1 MRILRGAFARTGARV
16 GVWALAG
23 AMALVA
29 NVADVRAADSSGESL
44 QTAAA
49 PVAVAREA
57 VRLPQVLS
65 EQDAELYARIFEVQN
80 GGDWKTADKLIAK
93 LDDKLLMGHVLY
105 QRYMHPN
112 KYRSRYAELK
122 DWMAEY
128 GDHPGAERVYK
139 LALAR
144 RPAKHRNPTAP
155 TAGERAAYVPE
166 GGLAVSGRKG
176 LSAAQRREVAA
187 TKRRIAHLV
196 RRNAM
201 TAAKKLVESPRVKSL
216 FSQAELDE
224 ARAKLAR
231 GYFSHGRDEDA
242 LDKAEKAASRSG
254 GRVPEAHWLAGLA
267 SWRMA
272 KYDDAAGHFEA
283 AAVAAK
289 KSAWLGSAA
298 AFWAARTHLI
308 NRRPDQVNRW
318 LETAAAH
325 PRTFYG
331 MLAMRM
337 LGKPIAFDWSTPRI
351 ETDALA
357 KLGAVPAGRRA
368 VALLQAGQPPL
379 AERELRRLA
388 GRVDS
393 GTARGILVLAANADM
408 PGLAVRLDRYLFPGG
423 GGYDGAAF
431 PVPSWEPKGGFRV
444 DRALVYALIR
454 QESEFNPAAKSG
466 AGAAGLMQ
474 LMPRTAGF
482 VARDRSYHRGQNRKK
497 LFSPEVNLTLGQKYL
512 EMLIGDGN
520 IQGDLFFIAA
530 AWNGGPGNLAKW
542 WKKTN
547 HGNDPLLF
555 IESIP
560 SRETRIFVERVL
572 TYLWIYRNRLGQP
585 SPSLDMIASG
595 EWPVYIAQGQEPT
608 MVAEGVD
615 NNN

>member
-1 MRILRGAFARTGARV
+1 MRILRGAFARKGA
-16 GVWALAG
+16 WALVG
-23 AMALVA
+23 AMALTA
-29 NVADVRAADSSGESL
+29 SVADSRAADSSDASIR
-44 QTAAA
+44 TAAIPTA
-49 PVAVAREA
+49 AVAREA
-57 VRLPQVLS
+57 VQLPQVLS
-65 EQDAELYARIFEVQN
+65 DKDAKLYERIFEVQD

-93 LDDKLLMGHVLY
+93 LEDKVLMGHVLY
-105 QRYMHPN
+105 QRYMHPTA
-112 KYRSRYAELK
+112 YRSRYAELK

-139 LALAR
+139 LALSR
-144 RPAKHRNPTAP
+144 RPAKHRNPQAP
-155 TAGERAAYVPE
+155 VAGERAAYVPDN
-166 GGLAVSGRKG
+166 GLWVQGRKG
-176 LSAAQRREVAA
+176 LSAAERREVAA
-187 TKRRIAHLV
+187 TKRRIAHLI
-196 RRNAM
+196 RRNAV
-201 TAAKKLVESPRVKSL
+201 TAAKKLIESPRVKSL

-231 GYFSHGRDEDA
+231 GYYSHGRDEDA
-242 LDKAEKAASRSG
+242 LDKAEKAASQSG

-267 SWRMA
+267 SWRMQ

-308 NRRPDQVNRW
+308 NRRPEQVNRW
-318 LETAAAH
+318 LETAAEH

-337 LGKPIAFDWSTPRI
+337 LGKPIAFDWSTPKV
-351 ETDALA
+351 ESDALA

-393 GTARGILVLAANADM
+393 ETARGILVLAANADM
-408 PGLAVRLDRYLFPGG
+408 PGLAVRLDRYLFPDG

-431 PVPSWEPKGGFRV
+431 PIPSWEPEGGFRV

-454 QESEFNPAAKSG
+454 QESAFNPAAKSW
-466 AGAAGLMQ
+466 AGASGLMQ

-482 VARDRSYHRGQNRKK
+482 VAQDRSYHRGQNRKK

-512 EMLIGDGN
+512 EMLIDDGN

-547 HGNDPLLF
+547 HNNDPLLF

>member
-1 MRILRGAFARTGARV
+1 MRILRGAFAQRGA
-16 GVWALAG
+16 WALVG
-23 AMALVA
+23 AIVLTASI
-29 NVADVRAADSSGESL
+29 ADSRAADIQADI
-44 QTAAA
+44 QTAAKPTA
-49 PVAVAREA
+49 AAARAAVQ
-57 VRLPQVLS
+57 LPQVLS
-65 EQDAELYARIFEVQN
+65 AEDAERYARIFDVQE

-93 LDDKLLMGHVLY
+93 LDDRLLMGHVLY

-112 KYRSRYAELK
+112 KYRSRYPELK

-144 RPAKHRNPTAP
+144 RPAKHRNPQAP
-155 TAGERAAYVPE
+155 VAGERAAYVPDN
-166 GGLAVSGRKG
+166 GLWVQGRKG

-231 GYFSHGRDEDA
+231 GYYSHGRDEDA
-242 LDKAEKAASRSG
+242 LDKAEKAASQSG

-267 SWRMA
+267 SWRLA

-289 KSAWLGSAA
+289 KSPWMGSAA

-308 NRRPDQVNRW
+308 NRRPDRVNRW
-318 LETAAAH
+318 LEEAAAH

-331 MLAMRM
+331 MLATRM
-337 LGKPIAFDWSTPRI
+337 LGKPIAFDWSTPRV

-357 KLGAVPAGRRA
+357 KLGAVPGGRRA
-368 VALLQAGQPPL
+368 AALLQAGQSPL

-388 GRVDS
+388 GRVDTE
-393 GTARGILVLAANADM
+393 TARGILVLAANADM
-408 PGLAVRLDRYLFPGG
+408 PGLAVRLDRYLFPEG

-431 PVPSWEPKGGFRV
+431 PVPSWEPEGGFRV

-454 QESEFNPAAKSG
+454 QESQFNPAAKSW
-466 AGAAGLMQ
+466 AGASGLMQ
-474 LMPRTAGF
+474 LMPRTAGY

-497 LFSPEVNLTLGQKYL
+497 LFTPEVNLTLGQKYL
-512 EMLIGDGN
+512 EMLIGDGG

-530 AWNGGPGNLAKW
+530 AWNCGPGNLAKW

-547 HGNDPLLF
+547 HNNDPLLF

-572 TYLWIYRNRLGQP
+572 TNLWIYRNRLGQP
-585 SPSLDMIASG
+585 MPSLDMIASG
-595 EWPVYIAQGQEPT
+595 EWPVYIALGQDPT

-615 NNN
+615 SQN